1 MNRSNILNIPS
12 KRFQRLNSNSTS
24 LKKGRSSV
32 FTIPSNKS
40 TVLSPA
46 ITKLNNLFN
55 KKPLRY
61 AMYLRG
67 FYMKYK
73 VLINDGRT
81 YQYRNGLPQL
91 VYRQDE

>member
-55 KKPLRY
+55 KKPFLY
-61 AMYLRG
+61 E
-67 FYMKYK
+67 KYK
-73 VLINDGRT
+73 DYSEKEIKVL
-81 YQYRNGLPQL
+81 YKKMHLK
-91 VYRQDE
+91 E